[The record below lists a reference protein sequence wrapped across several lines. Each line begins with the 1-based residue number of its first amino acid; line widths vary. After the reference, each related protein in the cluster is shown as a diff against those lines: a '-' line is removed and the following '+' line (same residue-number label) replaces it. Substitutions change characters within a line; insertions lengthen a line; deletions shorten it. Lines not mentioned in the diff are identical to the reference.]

1 MSKIAS
7 LTLLVVGS
15 GWMNQTISMQ
25 RSVELLRPL
34 ESAAEANDF
43 ADAIRAELLK
53 RPQVEPIDG
62 LLLEAI
68 DFGDFAAVTDVRLT
82 YTTREYRDYEF
93 GFFGSQDQ
101 IITTSEQIADFRNDD
116 SFGVVSDEED

>member
-53 RPQVEPIDG
+53 RPQVDPIDG

-68 DFGDFAAVTDVRLT
+68 DFGDFASVTDVRLT
-82 YTTREYRDYEF
+82 YTTREYRNDQ
-93 GFFGSQDQ
+93 GFFGSQDTT
-101 IITTSEQIADFRNDD
+101 IATSEEIADFRNDD